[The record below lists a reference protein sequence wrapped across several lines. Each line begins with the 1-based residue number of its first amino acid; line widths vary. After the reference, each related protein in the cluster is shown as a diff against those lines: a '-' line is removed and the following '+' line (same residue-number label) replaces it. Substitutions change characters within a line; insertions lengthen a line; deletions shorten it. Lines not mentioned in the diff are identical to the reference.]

1 MSETKQEPKRQ
12 RMHGGKGRGRQR
24 VQSVEGDSEARDSG
38 PLMHYVDTDGDTVGR
53 MRTRAMCLLCDWSIL
68 LPRDNAKDLAE
79 MHLVTMHGDEL

>member
-12 RMHGGKGRGRQR
+12 RMRGGKGRSRQQ
-24 VQSVEGDSEARDSG
+24 VVGQAEDSTARDSG

-53 MRTRAMCLLCDWSIL
+53 MRTRATCLLCDWSIL